1 MGDVMKALITGASSG
16 IGREIAIYLDKL
28 GYDLIITGRNK
39 IALEEL
45 KDKLKNKVKIV
56 VVDLSDEKGTKDLYM
71 VVKNEDIDL
80 LVNNA
85 GFGLY
90 GKIRDNDLQTELD
103 MINVNVKAVHILT
116 KVFLK
121 DFLKKDKGRI
131 LNVASVAGLVK
142 GGPLL
147 STYYATKSYVVSF
160 SSGLYEELRRDKSN
174 VKISVLCPGPVDTNF
189 SKNAG
194 TTFAIKGLK
203 ADYVARYAIDKMFE
217 DKFLII
223 PGFWTRLGN
232 RFINILPRKLTL
244 KIMYRVQKI
253 KGKEK

>member
-1 MGDVMKALITGASSG
+1 MKALVTGASSG
-16 IGREIAIYLDKL
+16 IGREIAIYLSKK
-28 GYDLIITGRNK
+28 GYDLILVGRNK
-39 IALEEL
+39 PSLEEL
-45 KDKLKNKVKIV
+45 RDKLDTNVKLV
-56 VVDLSDEKGTKDLYM
+56 VVDLSDEKCIKELYM
-71 VVKNEDIDL
+71 VTKNENIDL

-90 GKIRDNDLQTELD
+90 GKVKDTDLQTELD

-116 KVFLK
+116 KLFLK
-121 DFLKKDKGRI
+121 DFLKKDEGRI
-131 LNVASVAGLVK
+131 LNVASVAGLLK

-147 STYYATKSYVVSF
+147 STYYATKSYVVDF

-189 SKNAG
+189 NKTAG

-203 ADYVARYAIDKMFE
+203 ADYVAKYAIDQMLEK

-223 PGFWTRLGN
+223 PSFWTRLGTK
-232 RFINILPRKLTL
+232 FINILPRKLAL
-244 KIMYRVQKI
+244 KITYKVQKI
-253 KGKEK
+253 KGK